1 MKTIVLNVDG
11 ISCGHCV
18 NAVTNILKSLKG
30 VAEVKVETTGQAKV
44 TFDENQTSESEMIN
58 AINASEIYI
67 VK

>member
-1 MKTIVLNVDG
+1 MKTVVLNVDG

-30 VAEVKVETTGQAKV
+30 VAEVKVETTGETKV
-44 TFDENQTSESEMIN
+44 TFDETQTSESEMIN
-58 AINASEIYI
+58 AINASEIYV